1 MEEEALPVTEAEP
14 FTQGKDQK
22 QYHFSP
28 AVSLQD
34 CSDKSGEALDLILC
48 RRKELTEI
56 SAIQNH

>member
-1 MEEEALPVTEAEP
+1 MAEKALPMTEAEP
-14 FTQGKDQK
+14 FTQGDDQK
-22 QYHFSP
+22 RNHFSP

-48 RRKELTEI
+48 RRKELIEI